1 MLVSGKI
8 FPTAHLDRHWQRR
21 FLLALLI
28 WLAFWPLGHGF
39 KQPKAEPFL
48 QGDMRD
54 GDLSTLYQW
63 GVM

>member
-39 KQPKAEPFL
+39 K
-48 QGDMRD
+48 
-54 GDLSTLYQW
+54 
-63 GVM
+63 